1 MSRELSVSHILT
13 LSVIYHWTGAQQHAI
28 YFFLMY
34 ERLRIMYRKLGWKI
48 AIKGSET
55 SFASEKNNAS
65 RVP

>member
-28 YFFLMY
+28 YLFFNEWKVKNNVPKTLV
-34 ERLRIMYRKLGWKI
+34 KL
-48 AIKGSET
+48 GSET
-55 SFASEKNNAS
+55 SSASEKNNAS